1 MGPELK
7 TEFRVSDDIRLR
19 MFREGDAVGV
29 FHTVVRNLEH
39 LKPFM
44 HWATPEYSV
53 ESAREFIEISLSSA
67 EARRGFSFGLF
78 DRGEFIGSVGF
89 VKFDWTVRKTEI
101 GYWIDKE
108 EEGKGIVSAACRVL
122 IEYAFDELGMNRV
135 EVRCS
140 SKNERSAAIPE
151 RFGFKMEG
159 VLRQSEFRD
168 GRLHDFFI
176 FGLLAD
182 EWRSNRLID

>member
-7 TEFRVSDDIRLR
+7 TEFHVSNDIRLR
-19 MFREGDAVGV
+19 AFREDDADQV
-29 FHTVVRNLEH
+29 FYSVIHNLEH

-53 ESAREFIEISLSSA
+53 ESAKEFIENSLNSAETRKSLSL
-67 EARRGFSFGLF
+67 GIF

>member
-7 TEFRVSDDIRLR
+7 TEFHVSNDIRLR
-19 MFREGDAVGV
+19 AFREDDADQV
-29 FHTVVRNLEH
+29 FYSVIHNLEH

-44 HWATPEYSV
+44 RWATPEYSV
-53 ESAREFIEISLSSA
+53 ESAKEFIENSLNSAETRKSLSL
-67 EARRGFSFGLF
+67 GIF

-122 IEYAFDELGMNRV
+122 IDYAIDELRMNRV
-135 EVRCS
+135 EIRCS
-140 SKNERSAAIPE
+140 SENKRSAAIPE
-151 RFGFKMEG
+151 RFGFKKEG